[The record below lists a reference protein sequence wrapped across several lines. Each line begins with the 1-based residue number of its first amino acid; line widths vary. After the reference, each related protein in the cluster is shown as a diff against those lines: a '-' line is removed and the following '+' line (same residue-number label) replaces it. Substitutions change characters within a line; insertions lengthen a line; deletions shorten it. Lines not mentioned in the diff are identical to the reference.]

1 MALREWIGRGRGLL
15 AGAAL
20 CALVGLAA
28 FAQTPATTDSP
39 SGPQSQASVPALP
52 RALGLDDITRLALE
66 NNPKLSQAA
75 FAAEA
80 ARGKADQAGRY
91 PNPILTVE
99 GQEIGDRTGPGGI
112 WSAPFFSQ
120 EIVTARKLKL
130 SRAAASR
137 EADQATLRVQSQR
150 FELLTSVRQNYFDVL
165 AVQSRAQILG
175 ELVQVAEK
183 TVESTRKLL
192 EARQAARL
200 DLLQMELELERIR
213 AERDAALK
221 EIPAAFRRL
230 AAAAGAPDL
239 PITPLLGTL
248 DTPMPEYD
256 LEIAAK
262 VVREAHPEA
271 LAARMGVDKAQLQL
285 RRAQVERVPNITLGA
300 GYMRQNQNQSND
312 WGISVSLPV
321 PLWNRNQ
328 GNIRAAHA
336 QVGESVNEIAR
347 VENDLVERLAIAHRE
362 YAAARQR
369 ADRYRSAILPRAKE
383 TYELSLQAFRGGQF
397 DYLKVLQAQRAMAEA
412 NLEFVKA
419 LGEAWKAAGA
429 ISGLLLE
436 ELWPLVPPLK

>member
-1 MALREWIGRGRGLL
+1 MALREWIRRGRGLL
-15 AGAAL
+15 TGAAM
-20 CALVGLAA
+20 CAFLGSAG
-28 FAQTPATTDSP
+28 FAQNPATPDSTSSLQAP
-39 SGPQSQASVPALP
+39 ASVHAVP
-52 RALGLDDITRLALE
+52 RALGLDDITRMALE
-66 NNPKLSQAA
+66 LNPRLSQAA

-80 ARGKADQAGRY
+80 ARGRADQAGRY

-112 WSAPFFSQ
+112 WSAPFFTQ
-120 EIVTARKLKL
+120 EIVTAQKLKL

-137 EADQATLRVQSQR
+137 EADQAALRVQSQR

-165 AVQSRAQILG
+165 TVQSRAQILG

-183 TVESTRKLL
+183 SVETTRKLL

-230 AAAAGAPDL
+230 AAAAGMPDL
-239 PITPLLGTL
+239 PMTPLIGTL

-262 VVREAHPEA
+262 VVREAHPAA
-271 LAARMGVDKAQLQL
+271 LAARLGVDKAQLQL
-285 RRAQVERVPNITLGA
+285 HRAQVERVPNITVGA

-347 VENDLVERLAIAHRE
+347 VENDLVERLAMAHRD

-369 ADRYRSAILPRAKE
+369 ADRYRREILPRAKE